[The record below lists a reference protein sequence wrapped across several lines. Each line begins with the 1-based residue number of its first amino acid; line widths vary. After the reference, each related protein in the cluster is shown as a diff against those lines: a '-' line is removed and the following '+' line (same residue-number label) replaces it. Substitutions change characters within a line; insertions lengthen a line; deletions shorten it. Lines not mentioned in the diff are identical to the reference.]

1 MKKYL
6 RYLPSAMCIV
16 YYLLVCLLT
25 GRLGGAQ
32 IIWPAAAALLASYT
46 WLWHWV
52 REDRF
57 SAATGRGNGR
67 TAHVRKLALRV
78 LTVLLATGLACT
90 VVAEGVILSAMVK
103 EPADDAEYVIVLG
116 AKVNGTTPS
125 WSLRKRIDSAAE
137 YLMEHP
143 EVVAV
148 ASGGQGADEGIAEGQ
163 AIANSLIVQGIHPER
178 ILIENKSTST
188 EENLTFSKGVIE
200 SHGGSTDSKIVVVT
214 SDFHMFRTLRLT
226 KRLGYTD
233 VSGKTAETLW
243 ILVPQNHVREIL
255 AVGYYFITGAL

>member
-1 MKKYL
+1 MKKYKG
-6 RYLPSAMCIV
+6 YLPSIACIV
-16 YYLLVCLLT
+16 YYAIVCLMT
-25 GRLGGAQ
+25 ARLGGAQ
-32 IIWPAAAALLASYT
+32 LIWLAAAAFFAIYT
-46 WLWHWV
+46 RLWL
-52 REDRF
+52 
-57 SAATGRGNGR
+57 TKK
-67 TAHVRKLALRV
+67 KLALRIC
-78 LTVLLATGLACT
+78 TVLLIVGLSCAA
-90 VVAEGVILSAMVK
+90 VAEGVILSAMVK

-137 YLMEHP
+137 YLMDHP

-163 AIANSLIVQGIHPER
+163 AIANSLIAQGIHPER
-178 ILIENKSTST
+178 ILVEDKSTST

-200 SHGGSTDSKIVVVT
+200 SHGGSADSKIVVVT